1 MLDIFI
7 YILHYVH
14 PKSYIELP
22 VRSQKGLNPSFCLWL
37 ITFESG
43 PNLLQ
48 LSICSIDA
56 ASCFGCFSVFTDQFS
71 LARALSTAIRPSFPV
86 GHAMKSSHLDWLVAI
101 VELATKKSKCV
112 IWSVIRVSSWTN
124 SSSKNPFGECM
135 HSFWP
140 ILHYYTYNFS
150 HHVGYFFQS
159 ALHNAYPKQ
168 VSDSGKYF
176 RLNPTKSEELYLP
189 HCCIIEVL
197 YRNIFLV
204 VWSNVR

>member
-101 VELATKKSKCV
+101 VELTTKKVSVSSDRLSGFLHEPIQARKIRLENACTVFGPSYITTHTTLVIMLGIFSKC
-112 IWSVIRVSSWTN
+112 
-124 SSSKNPFGECM
+124 F
-135 HSFWP
+135 
-140 ILHYYTYNFS
+140 
-150 HHVGYFFQS
+150 
-159 ALHNAYPKQ
+159 A
-168 VSDSGKYF
+168 
-176 RLNPTKSEELYLP
+176 
-189 HCCIIEVL
+189 
-197 YRNIFLV
+197 
-204 VWSNVR
+204 